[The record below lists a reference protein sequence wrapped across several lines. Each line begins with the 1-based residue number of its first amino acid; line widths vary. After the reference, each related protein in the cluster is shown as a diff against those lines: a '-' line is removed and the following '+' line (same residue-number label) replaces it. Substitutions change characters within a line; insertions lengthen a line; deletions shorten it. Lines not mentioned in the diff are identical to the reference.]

1 MSANFQQLANFIWSV
16 ADLLRGPYRPPQYER
31 VMLPLTVL
39 RRFDAVLASSKEA
52 VLKRHAELSSKGIA
66 NIDAILNNLAKDE
79 DGTPLRADLA
89 GACIGAVNWCEVAHK
104 ASRKGLDVLR
114 VRSLM
119 QDLEVSIIPFS
130 QEQAELAANLWSIT
144 ASHGL
149 SLADRACLALA
160 TERQLP
166 ILTADR
172 AWSELRLDLD
182 IQLIR

>member
-1 MSANFQQLANFIWSV
+1 VKPVLDASALLAYLHREPGW
-16 ADLLRGPYRPPQYER
+16 DR
-31 VMLPLTVL
+31 V
-39 RRFDAVLASSKEA
+39 
-52 VLKRHAELSSKGIA
+52 
-66 NIDAILNNLAKDE
+66 
-79 DGTPLRADLA
+79 RADLA

-130 QEQAELAANLWSIT
+130 QEQAELAASLWSIT

-172 AWSELRLDLD
+172 AWSELRLGLD

>member
-1 MSANFQQLANFIWSV
+1 MRPVLDASALLAYLHREPGW
-16 ADLLRGPYRPPQYER
+16 DR
-31 VMLPLTVL
+31 V
-39 RRFDAVLASSKEA
+39 RS
-52 VLKRHAELSSKGIA
+52 
-66 NIDAILNNLAKDE
+66 
-79 DGTPLRADLA
+79 DLA

-119 QDLEVSIIPFS
+119 QGMEVSIIPFS
-130 QEQAELAANLWSIT
+130 QEQAELAAGLWSIT

-160 TERQLP
+160 MERQLP

-172 AWSELRLDLD
+172 AWSGLGLDLD